1 MVPMSTTSSHRAAPA
16 STRDGGG
23 GAASLPQWVLAGSE
37 RAAALQLPAWAAVYG
52 AVKAKIASDARAKA
66 QLVAIAAGQQG
77 AEGGARALA
86 RCAEDRA
93 NAQSRGANCRT
104 TGGKHVQI
112 LGFWSAS
119 RARICISNRC
129 EAAPTPKGLR
139 MPRRRIRWP

>member
-1 MVPMSTTSSHRAAPA
+1 MSTTSSHRAAPA

-23 GAASLPQWVLAGSE
+23 GAASLPQWTLAGSE